1 MPPCQCL
8 SRSLVAVASE
18 LVHRWETPLVN
29 FAVAPRGKREEHK
42 NMMLQTANHWTEH
55 LNWSL
60 PARCRAESRQCR
72 RRTIRNK
79 VVRAASAIAS
89 GRPKA
94 KRRPP
99 SPLNLFSLKHDMIG
113 HIPTQQDADRY

>member
-1 MPPCQCL
+1 M
-8 SRSLVAVASE
+8 
-18 LVHRWETPLVN
+18 
-29 FAVAPRGKREEHK
+29 
-42 NMMLQTANHWTEH
+42 
-55 LNWSL
+55 NWSL
-60 PARCRAESRQCR
+60 PARCCVESRQCR

-79 VVRAASAIAS
+79 VLRAASAIAS

-113 HIPTQQDADRY
+113 HISSVVGLIAISVGIPGLLATL